1 MTHKRHILIIED
13 EPDVS
18 DMLKKFFELRNFYVV
33 VADNGLDA
41 LNYFKKAIPDLVI
54 TDLLLPGEHGV
65 DVIRT
70 IKEKYF
76 VPVIIIS
83 GIYQHD
89 DVKNL
94 MDDYFVEGFFQ
105 KPVELEQ
112 LLERVNA
119 LVLNTL
125 DAEPAL

>member
-1 MTHKRHILIIED
+1 MTHKRHILLIED
-13 EPDVS
+13 EPDVA
-18 DMLKKFFELRNFYVV
+18 DMLKKFFEMKNFYVV
-33 VADNGLDA
+33 SVDNGLDA

-70 IKEKYF
+70 IKERYF

-83 GIYQHD
+83 GIYKHE
-89 DVKNL
+89 DVKGL

-105 KPVELEQ
+105 KPVPLEH

-119 LVLNTL
+119 LFN
-125 DAEPAL
+125 AKPAI